1 MFLAFY
7 NQAHVG
13 DTLLLLKKETTQPVS
28 SETKDVI
35 TRVFDIE
42 TNETLAYNIADA
54 SSFLTFE
61 KDGQQFLTHS
71 QVEAI
76 NERLNAQNFE
86 KITVDNAPKFV
97 IGHVLT
103 CEKHPDSD
111 HLHVT
116 TVDVGGGEVLQIV
129 CGAANV
135 AQGQLVVVAKVGAV
149 MPSGLIIAPGQLRG
163 VDSNGMLCS
172 ARELELPNA
181 PTVKGILVLE
191 NGEVGAPFSQK

>member
-7 NQAHVG
+7 NKSHVG
-13 DTLLLLKKETTQPVS
+13 DTLLLLKKETTTPVS
-28 SETKDVI
+28 SETKGII
-35 TRVFDIE
+35 TRVFDSQ

-54 SSFLTFE
+54 SSFLTFDKE
-61 KDGQQFLTHS
+61 GQQFLTQQ
-71 QVEAI
+71 QVDAI
-76 NERLNAQNFE
+76 NQRLNSQQFE
-86 KITVDNAPKFV
+86 NITVDNTPKFV

-103 CEKHPDSD
+103 CEKHPDSG

-116 TVDVGGGEVLQIV
+116 TVDVGGEEVLQIV
-129 CGAANV
+129 CGAPNV
-135 AQGQLVVVAKVGAV
+135 AKGQLVVVAKVGAV

-191 NGEVGAPFSQK
+191 NGTVGEPFTQS

>member
-13 DTLLLLKKETTQPVS
+13 DILLLLKKEITKTVS
-28 SETKDVI
+28 SETKDTI
-35 TRVFDIE
+35 TRVFDND
-42 TNETLAYNIADA
+42 TNETLAYNIANV
-54 SSFLTFE
+54 SSFLTFS
-61 KDGQQFLTHS
+61 KDGQQFLTQD
-71 QVEAI
+71 QVEEI
-76 NERLNAQNFE
+76 NKRLNDQKFE
-86 KITVDNAPKFV
+86 NITVDNTPKFV

-103 CEKHPDSD
+103 CKKHPDSD

-116 TVDVGGGEVLQIV
+116 TVDVGGEEVLQIV

-172 ARELELPNA
+172 ARELELPNSSQA
-181 PTVKGILVLE
+181 KGILVLE
-191 NGEVGAPFSQK
+191 TGEIGAPFTQA

>member
-7 NQAHVG
+7 NKAHVG
-13 DTLLLLKKETTQPVS
+13 DTLLLLKKETTHPVS
-28 SETKDVI
+28 SETKDTI
-35 TRVFDIE
+35 TRVFDIK
-42 TNETLAYNIADA
+42 TNETLAYNIANV

-61 KDGQQFLTHS
+61 KDGQQFLTPD
-71 QVEAI
+71 QIEVI
-76 NERLNAQNFE
+76 NEQLNAQNFE
-86 KITVDNAPKFV
+86 QITVDNTPKFV

-116 TVDVGGGEVLQIV
+116 TVGVGGGEVLQIV

-181 PTVKGILVLE
+181 STFKGILVLE
-191 NGEVGAPFSQK
+191 NGEIGAPFL

>member
-13 DTLLLLKKETTQPVS
+13 DILLLLKKEITKTVS
-28 SETKDVI
+28 SETKDTI
-35 TRVFDIE
+35 TRVFDND
-42 TNETLAYNIADA
+42 TNETLAYNIANV
-54 SSFLTFE
+54 SSFLTFS
-61 KDGQQFLTHS
+61 KDGQQFLTQD
-71 QVEAI
+71 QVEEI
-76 NERLNAQNFE
+76 NKRLNAQNF
-86 KITVDNAPKFV
+86 KNITVDNTPKFV

-103 CEKHPDSD
+103 CKKHPDSD

-181 PTVKGILVLE
+181 PEVKGILVLE
-191 NGEVGAPFSQK
+191 TGEIGAPFIQA

>member
-7 NQAHVG
+7 NKAHVG
-13 DTLLLLKKETTQPVS
+13 DTLLLLKKETDTPVS
-28 SETKDVI
+28 SETKENI
-35 TRVFDIE
+35 TRVFDE
-42 TNETLAYNIADA
+42 KTNETLAYNIANV
-54 SSFLTFE
+54 STLLNLE
-61 KDGQQFLTHS
+61 KDGQQFLSTE
-71 QVEAI
+71 QVDSI
-76 NERLNAQNFE
+76 NNYLNTQSFE
-86 KITVDNAPKFV
+86 PITVDNTPKFV

-129 CGAANV
+129 CGASNV
-135 AQGQLVVVAKVGAV
+135 AQGQYVVVAKIGAV
-149 MPSGLIIAPGQLRG
+149 MPSGLIISPGQLRG

-181 PTVKGILVLE
+181 PMVKGILVLE
-191 NGEVGAPFSQK
+191 NGEVGAPFTQK

>member
-7 NQAHVG
+7 NLAHIG

-28 SETKDVI
+28 SETKDTI
-35 TRVFDIE
+35 TRIFDSE

-54 SSFLTFE
+54 SSFLSFH
-61 KDGQQFLTHS
+61 KDGEQFLTHN

-76 NERLNAQNFE
+76 NERLNAHNFE
-86 KITVDNAPKFV
+86 TITVDNTPKFV
-97 IGHVLT
+97 VGHVLT
-103 CEKHPDSD
+103 CENHPDSD

-135 AQGQLVVVAKVGAV
+135 AQGQFVVVAKVGAV

-172 ARELELPNA
+172 ARELGMDVSA
-181 PTVKGILVLE
+181 QTKGILVLE
-191 NGEVGAPFSQK
+191 NGTVGEPFSVN